1 MNGPIRKV
9 AIAVFIAF
17 AVLLLDIT
25 YIQAIAGPGYRD
37 DPRNPRLQIGIA
49 GKERGLI
56 LDSGGVRLAQSEAL
70 EDDPKLFVRVYP
82 QGDLFAHSVG
92 FTSSL
97 FGDWGLESSYA
108 TELRSKRDLTISDLI
123 DALLGRDLQAQ
134 NLELTL
140 VTELQRL
147 AKESLGD
154 QRGAVVALDPTTGA
168 VLAFAS
174 TPTFDPNSII
184 GKSDA
189 DAWQELSND
198 PAEPLRDRASRQ
210 SYAPGSTFK
219 VITAAA
225 AIEGGVAGPDTTFAN
240 PAFLELPGS
249 TSVIRNFAG
258 TLCGGGDE
266 VSLREA
272 FRRSCNTVFG
282 QLAMDLGPQV
292 LEQQAEAF
300 GFNREIPFEWEAL
313 AGVFPDDSEFANDLP
328 ALAQSGLGQRDVQAT
343 PLLMALIASAIAN
356 GGQQM
361 EPYMVAGIYD
371 AAGDL
376 VEQHV
381 PAVWANPIS
390 PATADVVAGM
400 MEQVVASGTGTKAAV
415 PGLRVAGKTGTA
427 ETEIGPPHAWFIGF
441 APVENPTIAL
451 AVVVEEGGSAGE
463 NATGGSVAA
472 PIAQRL
478 FEFWLLESGQ

>member
-9 AIAVFIAF
+9 AIAVFVAF
-17 AVLLLDIT
+17 ALLLLDIT

-37 DPRNPRLQIGIA
+37 DPRNPRVQIGIA
-49 GKERGLI
+49 GKERGII
-56 LDSGGVRLAQSEAL
+56 LGADGVGLARSESL
-70 EDDPKLFVRVYP
+70 EDDPNLFVRVYP
-82 QGDLFAHSVG
+82 ESGLFSHSVG

-108 TELRSKRDLTISDLI
+108 TDLRSKRDLTISDLI
-123 DALLGRDLQAQ
+123 DALLGRDLQAR

-140 VTELQRL
+140 VTELQRV
-147 AKESLGD
+147 AYEAIGD
-154 QRGAVVALDPTTGA
+154 QRGAIVAIDPSTGA
-168 VLAFAS
+168 ILAFVS
-174 TPTFDPNSII
+174 SPTFDPNSII
-184 GKSDA
+184 DNTASA
-189 DAWQELSND
+189 AWVELSND
-198 PAEPLRDRASRQ
+198 PGEPLRDRASRQ

-225 AIEGGVAGPDTTFAN
+225 AIEAGIAGPDTAFAN
-240 PAFLELPGS
+240 PPALELPGS
-249 TSVIRNFAG
+249 TAVIRNFAG
-258 TLCGGGDE
+258 TLCGDGDE

-282 QLAMDLGPQV
+282 QLAMDLGAQV
-292 LEQQAEAF
+292 LAQQAEAF
-300 GFNREIPFEWEAL
+300 GFNREIPFEWETL
-313 AGVFPDDSEFANDLP
+313 AGIFPDASAFSSDLP

-343 PLLMALIASAIAN
+343 PLLMAMVAATIAN

-361 EPYMVAGIYD
+361 EPYLVERIYD
-371 AAGDL
+371 AAGDI
-376 VEQHV
+376 VDDREPSV
-381 PAVWANPIS
+381 FATPIS

-400 MEQVVASGTGTKAAV
+400 MEQVVASGTATRAAV
-415 PGLRVAGKTGTA
+415 SGVRVAGKTGTA

-451 AVVVEEGGSAGE
+451 AIVVEDGGDAGE

-478 FEFWLLESGQ
+478 FEFWLLNRGT